1 MYFSL
6 WIILLLEPR
15 NKFAVGDNIK
25 RLFFYLCV
33 TQLIVVFS
41 FFFCLFDVA
50 EEGEGIHGGCKVVGA
65 KKKREKEM

>member
-15 NKFAVGDNIK
+15 NKFAVGGNIK
-25 RLFFYLCV
+25 RLFFIYVSRSLSLCSP
-33 TQLIVVFS
+33 L
-41 FFFCLFDVA
+41 FCLFDVA
-50 EEGEGIHGGCKVVGA
+50 EEGEGIHGACKVVGA